1 MNLKLLANVIKNSGM
16 KYEYI
21 ASEIGI
27 DRVTLYNKCQGYSEF
42 KVSEINSISEI
53 LNLSVA
59 EKMNIFL
66 NDKLN

>member
-1 MNLKLLANVIKNSGM
+1 MNLKLLANVIKSSGM

-27 DRVTLYNKCQGYSEF
+27 DRVTLYNKCQGNSEF

-59 EKMNIFL
+59 EKMNIFF